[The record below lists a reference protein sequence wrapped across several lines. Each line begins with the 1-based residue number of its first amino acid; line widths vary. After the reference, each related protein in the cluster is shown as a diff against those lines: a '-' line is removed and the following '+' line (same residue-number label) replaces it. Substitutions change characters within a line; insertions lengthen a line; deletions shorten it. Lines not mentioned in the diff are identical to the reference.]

1 LSPRPKPAQELALTD
16 GLQPNALETAFLA
29 LRAVL
34 PTGQPRAPKQFYAL
48 GDLQAAFQSLKG
60 PLATAKARGGLINP
74 WSLAGLGHD
83 EVRNAGALAGLWMTE
98 FGGETSRL
106 FLAHYLRTA
115 LPMTDWFE
123 ALGTGYRVSTEVC
136 PMGDVADRVDLII
149 ETSVHLIGIEVKI
162 RAGLGRDQLDR
173 YKVSVSRRAELQK
186 RSARI
191 VLLAPFSPNVPDVSS
206 TGWSDVA
213 RAAYTA
219 AGVSVAGRSFVQQM
233 IAAFGEHVEAF

>member
-1 LSPRPKPAQELALTD
+1 MAD
-16 GLQPNALETAFLA
+16 GLQAHALEVAFLA

-48 GDLQAAFQSLKG
+48 GDLQSAFHSLRA
-60 PLATAKARGGLINP
+60 PLASAKALGGLINP
-74 WSLAGLGHD
+74 WSLAGLGQD

-98 FGGETSRL
+98 FGGETSRM
-106 FLAHYLRTA
+106 FLAHYLRAA
-115 LPMTDWFE
+115 LPATDWFE
-123 ALGTGYRVSTEVC
+123 ALGAGYRISTEVC

-149 ETSVHLIGIEVKI
+149 ETSAHLIGIEVKI

-173 YKVSVSRRAELQK
+173 YKASLFRRAELQK

-191 VLLAPFSPNVPDVSS
+191 VLLAPFSPTVPDVSS

-213 RAAYTA
+213 RAASTA

-233 IAAFGEHVEAF
+233 IAAFGAHVEAF